1 LSLKKHTLMKYFI
14 YYLLLIATFSVSAQ
28 VSINTNGAAPD
39 DSSMLDVQ
47 STDKGILIPRMD
59 ETAMNNIATP
69 ATGLMIYNTTDN
81 VFYYYDGATWLPIG
95 DGIADEDWTIDGND
109 LYNNNS
115 GNVGVG
121 TNAPT
126 TKLDVNGEIKHGNAL
141 NLYSNAGNGTH
152 AWVRFNSPSN
162 GWGDNVFLSG
172 GGTTVVGAG
181 ESPVYVKNNIDI
193 TNGHEI
199 LYLTSDHKDNSE
211 AIKFI
216 TNLQDNVWD
225 DRVEAVTILGNGKIG
240 IGLNDPTGTLHIAST
255 NDAGPNGSGNP
266 GADLVIGNIDG
277 QHLEIDDNEIHAM
290 SNATDGSVLY
300 LNDHGELVQF
310 GAVIRIKPSATPSSP
325 SDGTIYFDS
334 TTKKM
339 RCYSGGAWHDL
350 W

>member
-1 LSLKKHTLMKYFI
+1 MSLKKHTLMKYFI

-152 AWVRFNSPSN
+152 AWVGLTAR
-162 GWGDNVFLSG
+162 VM
-172 GGTTVVGAG
+172 VG
-181 ESPVYVKNNIDI
+181 E
-193 TNGHEI
+193 TM
-199 LYLTSDHKDNSE
+199 
-211 AIKFI
+211 F
-216 TNLQDNVWD
+216 
-225 DRVEAVTILGNGKIG
+225 
-240 IGLNDPTGTLHIAST
+240 
-255 NDAGPNGSGNP
+255 
-266 GADLVIGNIDG
+266 
-277 QHLEIDDNEIHAM
+277 
-290 SNATDGSVLY
+290 
-300 LNDHGELVQF
+300 F
-310 GAVIRIKPSATPSSP
+310 
-325 SDGTIYFDS
+325 
-334 TTKKM
+334 
-339 RCYSGGAWHDL
+339 
-350 W
+350 